1 MNLEMREITKR
12 IRSAFQNIDSGSI
25 EQLTVW
31 HDLYP
36 QRCLEATVNDYK
48 DFCEVKQTQANDDFS
63 VIDVDINP
71 EYKEESV
78 QILREFL
85 NYLLNLSIRDFFER
99 ETEQI

>member
-1 MNLEMREITKR
+1 M
-12 IRSAFQNIDSGSI
+12 
-25 EQLTVW
+25 W

-71 EYKEESV
+71 EYKEESA
-78 QILREFL
+78 QILRGISELPPKPL
-85 NYLLNLSIRDFFER
+85 NPGFF
-99 ETEQI
+99 